1 MRAIISWQGA
11 AVVVLHDPSF
21 LKHFDRIILM
31 ERGRIVEDGP
41 WSVVQQSSAYRLW
54 LHDVTQETTPAEA
67 AEA

>member
-41 WSVVQQSSAYRLW
+41 WSVVA
-54 LHDVTQETTPAEA
+54 V
-67 AEA
+67 